1 VTIVAP
7 QAVRRFGDHRNA
19 FGFLRLLLASLVIV
33 SHTPQLVDGDRT
45 REPLT
50 QLFPSITFGDLAV
63 DGFFIISGFLITG
76 SYLSSKGVVEYL
88 RKRVARIYPG
98 FIVSSLVCVLLIG
111 PATGAYFAKGPV
123 WGFGSTVGHITLL
136 LPPGMTNVFAGTPYR
151 VLNGS
156 AWTIQYEFAC
166 YLLVLLLG
174 RVGLLRSWHFVA
186 ATSLVCLLLFG
197 FAPGLAGDPLN
208 RLPLHNVILLG
219 DRSAILRL
227 GGLFLAGGAFYLA
240 QDRVPLKK
248 HFLAAAFVF
257 LCLTLLDARF
267 AALGLGIFGSYVLLA
282 VAALGSGTIL
292 AKINNRNDISYGVYL
307 YAWPIEKTLLWFGFS
322 TNLLALGFATFF
334 LAAVAGT
341 ISWFLIEKPA
351 MRFGRSSAAPKQS
364 RVAAQA

>member
-1 VTIVAP
+1 
-7 QAVRRFGDHRNA
+7 VRQTVQRFGDHHNA

-33 SHTPQLVDGDRT
+33 SHTPQLVDGDRS
-45 REPLT
+45 REL
-50 QLFPSITFGDLAV
+50 LSRVFPSLTFGDLAV

-76 SYLSSKGVVEYL
+76 SYLSSKGLVPYL

-98 FIVSSLVCVLLIG
+98 FIVSSLVCVLIVG
-111 PATGAYFAKGPV
+111 PVTGAYFAKGPA
-123 WGFGSTVGHITLL
+123 WGFGSTVGHIALL
-136 LPPGMTNVFAGTPYR
+136 LPPAMTNVFFGTPYR

-166 YLLVLLLG
+166 YLMVLLLG
-174 RVGLLRSWHFVA
+174 QAGLLRSWIPVA
-186 ATSLVCLLLFG
+186 AASIVCLFLFG
-197 FAPGLAGDPLN
+197 FAPKVLGDSMN

-219 DRSAILRL
+219 DRSAVLRL
-227 GGLFLAGGAFYLA
+227 GGLFLAGAAFYLA
-240 QDRVPLKK
+240 QDRIALKW
-248 HFLAAAFVF
+248 HYLVAAFLC

-267 AALGLGIFGSYVLLA
+267 AALGLGIFGSYALLA

-322 TNLLALGFATFF
+322 TNLLVLGFGTFF
-334 LAAVAGT
+334 LAMVAGM

-351 MRFGRSSAAPKQS
+351 MRFGRSTTPRKTSAIKPI
-364 RVAAQA
+364 